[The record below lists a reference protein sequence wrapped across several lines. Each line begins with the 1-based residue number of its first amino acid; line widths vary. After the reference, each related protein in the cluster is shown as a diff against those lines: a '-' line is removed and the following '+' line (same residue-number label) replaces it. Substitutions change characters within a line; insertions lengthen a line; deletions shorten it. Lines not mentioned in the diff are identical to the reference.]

1 MFTYNTLVSFLC
13 GMIGMMPYYPAE
25 EEDPNQS
32 EWQLVVS
39 FCCKGMIE
47 GVILMLL
54 LWLLIQVLFVSNLEG
69 KLLDTPFSSLNSHT
83 VDDQRDFLWQHIS
96 IYLFLL
102 WVLLVLLVASPSSQL
117 AAPICG

>member
-1 MFTYNTLVSFLC
+1 
-13 GMIGMMPYYPAE
+13 MIGMMPYYPAE

-54 LWLLIQVLFVSNLEG
+54 LWLLIQVLFVSNLEDAAILLLSTSCPHCIPVRAKHLIVQLLHVSHKSTYYTCPVAHTLT
-69 KLLDTPFSSLNSHT
+69 KLST
-83 VDDQRDFLWQHIS
+83 VFELCRSEVYYFIA
-96 IYLFLL
+96 F
-102 WVLLVLLVASPSSQL
+102 
-117 AAPICG
+117 